1 MYLRILI
8 ILLIL
13 SIITLII
20 IQPSNLKRIKSWAN
34 KVSSDKRL
42 FILFLIVMLS
52 LLALLSPGIR
62 KNIENLRKRL

>member
-20 IQPSNLKRIKSWAN
+20 IQPSTFKRLKNRGN
-34 KVSSDKRL
+34 TVFNDKRL
-42 FILFLIVMLS
+42 LFLFVIVILS
-52 LLALLSPGIR
+52 LLAYFAPGIR
-62 KNIENLRKRL
+62 RNIENMRKRL